1 MIDLGHFEDVGYA
14 DVICTGK
21 SREETTENAKRI
33 AKKFGI
39 KIKIKYVDRH
49 PVGSVVLDTRTGIV
63 ALIT

>member
-21 SREETTENAKRI
+21 SREETTEDAKRI
-33 AKKFGI
+33 AKKLGTKL
-39 KIKIKYVDRH
+39 KINYVSEF
-49 PVGSVVLDTRTGIV
+49 PAGSVVLDTRTGIV